1 MNGDL
6 LIGIAQTV
14 ILPTVTAIG
23 GWFASIWRSKQ
34 KKEADILDNVK
45 RILELQKAYIEEQ
58 ANIIKETKEMVQRL
72 EKKLD
77 EKSKSIRK
85 ANFCKYT
92 SEGDGCPVLMQEEK
106 CEQDKCESCEYNKEN
121 IVTNDQG

>member
-45 RILELQKAYIEEQ
+45 QILELQKAYIEEQ
-58 ANIIKETKEMVQRL
+58 ANTIKETKEMVQRL

-77 EKSKSIRK
+77 KKSKSIRK

-92 SEGDGCPVLMQEEK
+92 SEGDGCPVLTQEEK
-106 CEQDKCESCEYNKEN
+106 CEQDKCETCEYNKEN

>member
-45 RILELQKAYIEEQ
+45 QILELQKAYIEEQ
-58 ANIIKETKEMVQRL
+58 ANTIKETKEMVQRL

-77 EKSKSIRK
+77 KKSKSIRK

>member
-45 RILELQKAYIEEQ
+45 QILELQKAYIEEQ
-58 ANIIKETKEMVQRL
+58 ANTIKETKEMVQRL

-77 EKSKSIRK
+77 KKSKSIRK

-106 CEQDKCESCEYNKEN
+106 CEQDKCESCEYNKE
-121 IVTNDQG
+121 THDQG